1 MQWEGWGESA
11 HETQGHTVQGQEN
24 FMLTVSMPG
33 PYGRVGLPA
42 KNLPHG
48 S

>member
-1 MQWEGWGESA
+1 MQWEGRGESA
-11 HETQGHTVQGQEN
+11 QETQGRTLQGQEN
-24 FMLTVSMPG
+24 FMLTVSMSG
-33 PYGRVGLPA
+33 PHGRVGLPA